1 MSRLMVSYLEDATA
15 RQVVQA
21 VLAAVGVPLPATK
34 AAPAAP
40 V

>member
-1 MSRLMVSYLEDATA
+1 MSRLMVSYLDDASA

-21 VLAAVGVPLPATK
+21 VLAAVGVPSPATK
-34 AAPAAP
+34 AVPATP